1 MRIILIGYGIVGQ
14 SFTKLLLSKL
24 VDLSNLYGMKPRIV
38 ACVDNKGSAIDTS
51 GLDIQRLLEI
61 KKNKGTVGE
70 YYNNKTSRLEPLQII
85 ENIDAEI
92 VLELTP
98 TNLTDGE
105 PGLSHITSAM
115 KYGKNVITVNKGPL
129 SVAFSSLIELANYNG
144 IMFKFS
150 GTVGGGTPILEF
162 AKRCLKG
169 DRIVSFK
176 GILNGTTNF
185 ILSKMEEGLTFKNA
199 LKDAQIKGYA
209 ETVPSLDIDGFDA
222 AAKLVIMANWLMG
235 MKVALEDVN
244 RNGITK
250 VKTQEVTK
258 AIKKGNAI
266 KLIASCENKRLVVKP
281 MEVSKL
287 DPICVN
293 GTLNSVT
300 FSLEYAG
307 NQTIIGRGAGG
318 IETASA
324 VLRDMIEIRENI
336 INEKNFS

>member
-70 YYNNKTSRLEPLQII
+70 YYSNKTSRLEPLQII

-235 MKVALEDVN
+235 MKVALEDVD

>member
-70 YYNNKTSRLEPLQII
+70 YYSNKTSRLEPLQII

-129 SVAFSSLIELANYNG
+129 SVAFPSLIELANYNG

-250 VKTQEVTK
+250 VKTQEVAK

>member
-129 SVAFSSLIELANYNG
+129 SVAFPSLIELANYNG

-235 MKVALEDVN
+235 MKVALEDVD

-250 VKTQEVTK
+250 VKTQEVAK

-287 DPICVN
+287 NPICVN

>member
-1 MRIILIGYGIVGQ
+1 LRIILIGYGIVGQ

-70 YYNNKTSRLEPLQII
+70 YYSNKTSSLEPLQII

-129 SVAFSSLIELANYNG
+129 SVAFPSLIELANYNG

-235 MKVALEDVN
+235 MKVALEDVD

-250 VKTQEVTK
+250 VKTQEVSK

-324 VLRDMIEIRENI
+324 ILRDMIEIRENI
-336 INEKNFS
+336 INE

>member
-70 YYNNKTSRLEPLQII
+70 YYSNKTSRLEPLQII

-129 SVAFSSLIELANYNG
+129 SVAFPSLIELANYNG

-258 AIKKGNAI
+258 ALKKGNAI